1 MDLKCTNKE
10 SPEEVGS
17 PLAPTW
23 SLGCPS
29 CCLYSRLCGLQ
40 KLRVRASLSGRSVP
54 GGQHGC
60 GRGPGWVLT
69 LLVPP
74 QQELVFTVCLQYRYR
89 GMDDFVEERQTVSVG
104 KPLIA
109 KLNLWLA
116 ASSSPPGSP
125 LSTSP
130 PGSWGTA
137 GSSWV
142 NTPEENLS
150 PEVPGSHTL

>member
-17 PLAPTW
+17 PLAPAW
-23 SLGCPS
+23 SHGCPS

-40 KLRVRASLSGRSVP
+40 KLRVGATLGRDWWCPEV
-54 GGQHGC
+54 GAQ
-60 GRGPGWVLT
+60 GRLPT
-69 LLVPP
+69 LLVSP

-89 GMDDFVEERQTVSVG
+89 GMDDFVEERRTVNVG

-109 KLNLWLA
+109 KLNLRPA
-116 ASSSPPGSP
+116 ASHSPLGSP
-125 LSTSP
+125 LCPSP
-130 PGSWGTA
+130 PGSWGAA
-137 GSSWV
+137 GGSWV

-150 PEVPGSHTL
+150 PELPSSHSL

>member
-1 MDLKCTNKE
+1 MDLKSTNKE
-10 SPEEVGS
+10 SPAEVGS

-23 SLGCPS
+23 SLGCPPY
-29 CCLYSRLCGLQ
+29 CLYSRLCGLQ
-40 KLRVRASLSGRSVP
+40 KLRVRAVLGGRDP
-54 GGQHGC
+54 HT
-60 GRGPGWVLT
+60 GWVPTHAAVSL
-69 LLVPP
+69 

-89 GMDDFVEERQTVSVG
+89 GMDDFVEERQRVSVG

-109 KLNLWLA
+109 KLNLRPA
-116 ASSSPPGSP
+116 ASPSPPHSP

-130 PGSWGTA
+130 PGSWGA
-137 GSSWV
+137 EGGSWA